1 MLFNSL
7 TFAWFFVL
15 VFAGAWSLRRQGAWR
30 HLFLLAA
37 SYLFYANW
45 SPRFL
50 ILILWST
57 GLDYVIGLALER
69 SQRTSR
75 RKLYLL
81 FSLVGNLGVLG
92 FFKYWGFFTAET
104 VALLNSVGFDAHL
117 PTLKIVLPV
126 GISFYTFQTLSYTID
141 VYRKRMPAEPS
152 LLRFALF
159 VAFFP
164 QLVAGP
170 IVRASRFLPQLRD
183 TPTLSLEQMRSGL
196 ALMFWGLT
204 KKVLIAD
211 FLGATVVQGFWD
223 APGTATSGLG
233 AVFAIYAY
241 AFQIYGDFSGYSDM
255 AIGAARL
262 LGYELG
268 DNFRSPYRALNPS
281 DFWQRWHISL
291 SEWLRDYLYIP
302 LGGNRLGTFKTYRN
316 LALTMLLGGLWHGAS
331 WMFVLWGAFH
341 GALLIGHRLWCQARG
356 ESDPTQ
362 LNAVQ
367 STLRRAGFFQLTC
380 LGWILFRS
388 SDWAECKA
396 VLFALGKPTAW
407 GSIGTLQWVVLVSAI
422 LVHCL
427 PRPRKVQ
434 VRNAF
439 TQIHPALQGALFA
452 LLIGLVWN
460 ASGLGQPF
468 IYFQF

>member
-1 MLFNSL
+1 
-7 TFAWFFVL
+7 
-15 VFAGAWSLRRQGAWR
+15 
-30 HLFLLAA
+30 
-37 SYLFYANW
+37 
-45 SPRFL
+45 
-50 ILILWST
+50 
-57 GLDYVIGLALER
+57 
-69 SQRTSR
+69 
-75 RKLYLL
+75 
-81 FSLVGNLGVLG
+81 
-92 FFKYWGFFTAET
+92 
-104 VALLNSVGFDAHL
+104 
-117 PTLKIVLPV
+117 
-126 GISFYTFQTLSYTID
+126 
-141 VYRKRMPAEPS
+141 
-152 LLRFALF
+152 
-159 VAFFP
+159 
-164 QLVAGP
+164 
-170 IVRASRFLPQLRD
+170 
-183 TPTLSLEQMRSGL
+183 
-196 ALMFWGLT
+196 MFWGLT

-223 APGTATSGLG
+223 EQGVSTSGLG
-233 AVFAIYAY
+233 AVFAVYAY

-302 LGGNRLGTFKTYRN
+302 LGGNRLGAFKTYRN
-316 LALTMLLGGLWHGAS
+316 LSLTMLLGGLWHGAS
-331 WMFVLWGAFH
+331 WMFVLWGAYH

-362 LNAVQ
+362 LTPVQ
-367 STLRRAGFFQLTC
+367 STLRRVGFFQLTC

-388 SDWAECKA
+388 NDWSQCQA
-396 VLFALGKPTAW
+396 VLVALISPTEW
-407 GSIGTLQWVVLVSAI
+407 GSIGMLQWVVLGSAI
-422 LVHCL
+422 LVHGL

-434 VRNAF
+434 MRNAF
-439 TQIHPALQGALFA
+439 TRAHPALQGAVFA

>member
-1 MLFNSL
+1 MLFNSF

-15 VFAGAWSLRRQGAWR
+15 VFASAWALRRQAVLR
-30 HLFLLAA
+30 QLMLLAA
-37 SYLFYANW
+37 SYVFYGHW

-50 ILILWST
+50 LLIVGST
-57 GLDYVIGLALER
+57 LLDYTIGRLLER
-69 SQRTSR
+69 TSAPKR
-75 RKLYLL
+75 RKTYLL
-81 FSLVGNLGVLG
+81 ISLVGNLGVLG
-92 FFKYWGFFTAET
+92 FFKYWGFFTTET
-104 VALLNSVGFDAHL
+104 VALLNQIGFDAHL
-117 PTLKIVLPV
+117 PTLKIALPV

-141 VYRKRMPAEPS
+141 VYRKRMPAESS

-170 IVRASRFLPQLRD
+170 IVRASHFLPQLRRP
-183 TPTLSLEQMRSGL
+183 PTLSVEQLRSGL

-223 APGTATSGLG
+223 EPGVSTSGLG
-233 AVFAIYAY
+233 AVFAVYAY

-302 LGGNRLGTFKTYRN
+302 LGGNRLGAFKTY
-316 LALTMLLGGLWHGAS
+316 LPQL
-331 WMFVLWGAFH
+331 VLDHVVG
-341 GALLIGHRLWCQARG
+341 RLVARG
-356 ESDPTQ
+356 FVDVRAMGRIS
-362 LNAVQ
+362 
-367 STLRRAGFFQLTC
+367 RRALDRTSPLVPSARRERSHAAHSRAERVASSRVLSVDV
-380 LGWILFRS
+380 LGL
-388 SDWAECKA
+388 DP
-396 VLFALGKPTAW
+396 V
-407 GSIGTLQWVVLVSAI
+407 SIERLEPMPS
-422 LVHCL
+422 
-427 PRPRKVQ
+427 
-434 VRNAF
+434 
-439 TQIHPALQGALFA
+439 GARCA
-452 LLIGLVWN
+452 D
-460 ASGLGQPF
+460 
-468 IYFQF
+468 